1 VATQT
6 GFRRERGVQPAPKLG
21 VGAEV
26 PTGSLVKEAKPPQLE
41 RRPVQRLF

>member
-26 PTGSLVKEAKPPQLE
+26 PTGILAKEVKPQLE
-41 RRPVQRLF
+41 RRPAERLF